1 MFRSIIELLL
11 SINCLLISIK
21 LIKLSDQIRRLEQ
34 VIEILLMRSD
44 KNGIMDKKLR

>member
-1 MFRSIIELLL
+1 MFRSIIELIL

-34 VIEILLMRSD
+34 KIIYLYLKE
-44 KNGIMDKKLR
+44 KEK